1 MEFSKKWTNMLL
13 FNKRSFL
20 KTKTYYGD
28 QNDYISRMRLNQVC
42 FLFFLFPLCIIA
54 QEFNVE
60 EFLNGQWC
68 DKEKSD
74 CFSIIANNGLIIYET
89 PTGDFRSCIEI
100 ISYDK
105 KKGVIKWELI
115 KTSRKTNSFKIISK
129 NKVEFDN
136 GNRRSLLYR
145 QKNK

>member
-1 MEFSKKWTNMLL
+1 MK
-13 FNKRSFL
+13 
-20 KTKTYYGD
+20 
-28 QNDYISRMRLNQVC
+28 LNQIC
-42 FLFFLFPLCIIA
+42 FLFFLFPLSIIA

-74 CFSIIANNGLIIYET
+74 CFNIIANNGLIIYET
-89 PTGDFRSCIEI
+89 PTGDFRSGIEI

-129 NKVEFDN
+129 KRLNLITVIGALFCIVKKQI
-136 GNRRSLLYR
+136 SLILFV
-145 QKNK
+145 NNF

>member
-1 MEFSKKWTNMLL
+1 MKFSKKELMFYCLIKDL
-13 FNKRSFL
+13 FK
-20 KTKTYYGD
+20 KTKTCYGD
-28 QNDYISRMRLNQVC
+28 QNDYFSFMKLNRIC
-42 FLFFLFPLCIIA
+42 IIFFLFPLYTIA

-74 CFSIIANNGLIIYET
+74 CFNIIANNGLIVYET
-89 PTGDFRSCIEI
+89 PTGDFRSGIEI

-105 KKGVIKWELI
+105 KKDVIKWELI

-136 GNRRSLLYR
+136 GNRRSILYR
-145 QKNK
+145 QKKK

>member
-1 MEFSKKWTNMLL
+1 MSD
-13 FNKRSFL
+13 KRSFK
-20 KTKTYYGD
+20 KTKTCYGD
-28 QNDYISRMRLNQVC
+28 QNDYFSCMKLNQIC
-42 FLFFLFPLCIIA
+42 IIFLFPLYIIA

-74 CFSIIANNGLIIYET
+74 CFNIIANNGLIIYET
-89 PTGDFRSCIEI
+89 PTGDFRSGIEI

-105 KKGVIKWELI
+105 KKDVIKWELI
-115 KTSRKTNSFKIISK
+115 KTSRKTNSFRIISK

-136 GNRRSLLYR
+136 GNRRSILYR
-145 QKNK
+145 QKKK

>member
-1 MEFSKKWTNMLL
+1 MEFSKKELMFYCLIKDLL
-13 FNKRSFL
+13 K
-20 KTKTYYGD
+20 KTKTCYGD
-28 QNDYISRMRLNQVC
+28 QNDYFSCMKLNQIC
-42 FLFFLFPLCIIA
+42 IIYLLFPLYTVA

-74 CFSIIANNGLIIYET
+74 CFNIIANNGLIIYET
-89 PTGDFRSCIEI
+89 PTGDFRSGIEI

-105 KKGVIKWELI
+105 KKDVIKWELI
-115 KTSRKTNSFKIISK
+115 KTSRKTNSFRIISK

-136 GNRRSLLYR
+136 GNRRSILYR
-145 QKNK
+145 QKKK